1 MAKEVYVDENEC
13 TGCELCV
20 DSLPDVFEMTT
31 EGVSKVHNAK
41 GAPTEK
47 IQEVID
53 SCPAECIHWKE

>member
-1 MAKEVYVDENEC
+1 MAKEVYVDQAEC

-20 DSLPDVFEMTT
+20 DTLAEVFEMTSD
-31 EGVSKVHNAK
+31 GVSNVHNSKCAS
-41 GAPTEK
+41 ESK